1 MPRPLSHPQEQPL
14 LWRKAGVHLTRGAVL
29 QRAATLAARLP
40 DCRYAINLTTGR
52 GAFITAFLA
61 ILQRG
66 QVNLLPP
73 SKAAGIVRRL
83 RAEFP
88 DSYILS
94 DQACADLEG
103 PCHAFDLDGLDA
115 SPRMPHGFTPDP
127 DRLAAITFTSGS
139 TGDVQAHRKTWR
151 SLQQGAW
158 LAAARFALTPDVGIV
173 ATVPPQHMYGLETS
187 ILYPLVVGCSVHAA
201 RPMFPVDVAE
211 AIAAL
216 GSPRRLLVTTPIHLR
231 SIAAARV
238 DWPGVD
244 AVISATAPLS
254 VDLARAI
261 EQRLAAPVYEI
272 YGCTEAGS
280 LASRRTVETGLWR
293 MYDGMQL
300 VGADGAWSVE
310 GGHVEVRT
318 ALADRLER
326 HGASS
331 FRLLGRDADQVSI
344 AGKRASLGDLN
355 VKLTSIDG
363 IDDGVFIAPTAL
375 DGAQVER
382 LAALYV
388 SDTLD
393 ERAVIER
400 LHGVIDPVFVPRPI
414 RRVAALPRDELGKLP
429 RERLLDLLQ
438 REAGKSPER
447 HGDQGGHQAA
457 PAAKP

>member
-1 MPRPLSHPQEQPL
+1 MP
-14 LWRKAGVHLTRGAVL
+14 GVSLTRGAL
-29 QRAATLAARLP
+29 LERAATLAAQLP
-40 DCRYAINLTTGR
+40 DRRYAINLTTGR
-52 GAFITAFLA
+52 GAFIAAFVA

-73 SKAAGIVRRL
+73 SKAAGVVRHL
-83 RAEFP
+83 RAQFP

-103 PCHAFDLDGLDA
+103 PCHAFDLDRLGA
-115 SPRMPHGFTPDP
+115 SLWMRQARTPDP

-139 TGDVQAHRKTWR
+139 TGDVQAHRKTWS
-151 SLQQGAW
+151 SLEKATW
-158 LAAARFALTPDVGIV
+158 LAAARFGLGPDVGIV

-187 ILYPLVVGCSVHAA
+187 ILYPLVAGCSVHAA

-211 AIAAL
+211 AIAAV

-231 SIAAARV
+231 SIAAARI
-238 DWPGVD
+238 DWPKVD

-254 VDLARAI
+254 TDLAGAVER
-261 EQRLAAPVYEI
+261 RLAAPVYEI

-280 LASRRTVETGLWR
+280 LASRRTVETDLWR
-293 MYDGMQL
+293 MYDGVRL
-300 VGADGAWSVE
+300 HGADGAWSVE
-310 GGHVEVRT
+310 GGHVRT
-318 ALADRLER
+318 RTSLADRLER
-326 HGASS
+326 QGPSS

-355 VKLTSIDG
+355 VKLTSIEG
-363 IDDGVFIAPTAL
+363 VLDGVFIAPAAL
-375 DGAQVER
+375 DGARVER

-388 SDTLD
+388 SEALD

-400 LHGVIDPVFVPRPI
+400 LQGVIDPVFVPRPI
-414 RRVAALPRDELGKLP
+414 RRVAALPRNEVGKLP
-429 RERLLDLLQ
+429 RERLLDLLHQ
-438 REAGKSPER
+438 R
-447 HGDQGGHQAA
+447 D